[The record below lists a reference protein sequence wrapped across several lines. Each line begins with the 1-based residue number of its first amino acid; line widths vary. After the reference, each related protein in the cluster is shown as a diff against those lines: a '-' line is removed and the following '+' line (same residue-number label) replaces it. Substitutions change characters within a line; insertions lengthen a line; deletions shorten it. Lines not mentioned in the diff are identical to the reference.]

1 MKQFKNTEEIKPDNI
16 LIKASWNNQLEFLS
30 LEERGI
36 VFTNIFNYHL
46 ERQLEEMTI
55 PAKMFF
61 MNAVEVFVYNTEKYK
76 NKIER
81 NREVGKL
88 GGRPKKQINN
98 QLVIPETQNNP
109 KGFIQNTDNPKD
121 IDIDKVI
128 DKVIDKDKTRDIVT
142 DITRIKEIDKTKK
155 TGFQKLVRISIDS
168 LEDAEDIQV
177 IRYIKILVEKIGFDQ
192 FINLVLGSS
201 NSELEHLISSL
212 NLGEYELALKDIR
225 RNHIFYLQKFNGN

>member
-109 KGFIQNTDNPKD
+109 KGFIQNPDNPKD
-121 IDIDKVI
+121 IDIDRV
-128 DKVIDKDKTRDIVT
+128 KVIDKDRDIVT
-142 DITRIKEIDKTKK
+142 DTNRNKEIDKNKI
-155 TGFQKLVRISIDS
+155 TGFQKLVALNIDS
-168 LEDAEDIQV
+168 LKDAEDIQV
-177 IRYIKILVEKIGFDQ
+177 IRYIKILAEKIGFDK

-201 NSELEHLISSL
+201 ASEFEHLISSL
-212 NLGEYELALKDIR
+212 NLGEYKLALKDIR
-225 RNHIFYLQKFNGN
+225 SNHIFYLQKFIRN

>member
-16 LIKASWNNQLEFLS
+16 LIKASWNNQIEFLTM
-30 LEERGI
+30 EERGI
-36 VFTNIFNYHL
+36 VFTNIFNYHF
-46 ERQLEEMTI
+46 ERKQMEMTI

-61 MNAVEVFVYNTEKYK
+61 TNAVEVFEYNKEKYK

-88 GGRPKKQINN
+88 GGRPKKQMNN
-98 QLVIPETQNNP
+98 LLVIPETQNNP
-109 KGFIQNTDNPKD
+109 KGFIQNPDNPKD
-121 IDIDKVI
+121 IDRV
-128 DKVIDKDKTRDIVT
+128 KVIDKDKTRDIVT
-142 DITRIKEIDKTKK
+142 DITRSKEIDKNKI
-155 TGFQKLVRISIDS
+155 TGFQKLVTISIDS

-201 NSELEHLISSL
+201 DSELDALISSL
-212 NLGEYELALKDIR
+212 DFSEYELALKDIR
-225 RNHIFYLQKFNGN
+225 RNHVFYLRKFTGN